1 MKIYE
6 DLLVLINEVSD
17 ELAQR
22 VKEKRRDNWSKAFRL
37 KGLVNSDTYQN
48 EIDWNR
54 KNGRPDKAEEMEKAR
69 EKANAEATEATQKS
83 QRNDYLMDQRRER
96 KAKER
101 KKLEEFKEKLLNKKQ
116 TPQETQKAGS
126 DHANAII
133 DQGLRNKLEKVFS
146 HECLEEICALVEEF
160 INELEDETVE
170 NAWKKRRE
178 NYNRTWDEYMKAKE
192 GGNPEEINAAHKADY
207 IAAMKLD
214 RNERL
219 RRSRNNRK
227 DENRRDVERFRQ
239 KLLNKDP
246 QTTKEYKRAAQDH
259 DNAIIDQGL
268 RAKLEKCLKVSE
280 SCMDDIMALIEAQ
293 CCPSYVD
300 KDGAT
305 QFQLFN
311 TGLTGRNLQQ
321 ENKPQPKVAKVK
333 NPNRVEGG
341 KRGRQT
347 RVENIKKEFANRSI
361 FKALGYDPFNNGG
374 ENG

>member
-69 EKANAEATEATQKS
+69 EKANAEAIEATQKS

-126 DHANAII
+126 DHANAMI

-160 INELEDETVE
+160 IN
-170 NAWKKRRE
+170 
-178 NYNRTWDEYMKAKE
+178 
-192 GGNPEEINAAHKADY
+192 
-207 IAAMKLD
+207 
-214 RNERL
+214 
-219 RRSRNNRK
+219 
-227 DENRRDVERFRQ
+227 
-239 KLLNKDP
+239 
-246 QTTKEYKRAAQDH
+246 
-259 DNAIIDQGL
+259 
-268 RAKLEKCLKVSE
+268 
-280 SCMDDIMALIEAQ
+280 EAQ

-341 KRGRQT
+341 KKGHQT
-347 RVENIKKEFANRSI
+347 RLENAKKEFANRSI